1 MSKHRNGT
9 RSIRSLIVLKWHAR
23 RMLNANRRAA
33 KATERY
39 ARAYVARY
47 GGRTS
52 VLEAQVDWVEAML
65 R

>member
-9 RSIRSLIVLKWHAR
+9 RSVRSLIVLKWHAG
-23 RMLNANRRAA
+23 RMIKANRRAA

-39 ARAYVARY
+39 AKAYVARY
-47 GGRTS
+47 GGRKS

>member
-1 MSKHRNGT
+1 MIK
-9 RSIRSLIVLKWHAR
+9 
-23 RMLNANRRAA
+23 ANRRAA

-39 ARAYVARY
+39 AKAYVARY
-47 GGRTS
+47 GGRKS

>member
-9 RSIRSLIVLKWHAR
+9 RSVRSLIVLKWRAAQ
-23 RMLNANRRAA
+23 MLKANRRAT

-39 ARAYVARY
+39 AKAYVARY
-47 GGRTS
+47 GGFTNAI
-52 VLEAQVDWVEAML
+52 EAQVDWVEAML